1 MGNGAMQFAQQM
13 YVRTEHQRKP
23 LRQSV
28 RYLPE
33 DREDDERALN
43 VNLDDGSDSDDSIE
57 DEGVAKYRRRVR
69 RRMMEAKQRKI
80 LYEAPPKE
88 EIRDFDIL
96 VAEGYFERS
105 QKRKQWHDELKEES
119 SRLAEERAWEAQMTG
134 QPVVIKSPTRGR
146 GMEGGMAHPQGCLY
160 GWYPG
165 DMRKHGDH
173 I

>member
-96 VAEGYFERS
+96 VAEGHGSPREVPFPAVRRRRSVASEERGS
-105 QKRKQWHDELKEES
+105 SCTSSAVRNES
-119 SRLAEERAWEAQMTG
+119 SGTTNSRRNPRGWR
-134 QPVVIKSPTRGR
+134 KSVPGR
-146 GMEGGMAHPQGCLY
+146 
-160 GWYPG
+160 
-165 DMRKHGDH
+165 RR
-173 I
+173 